1 MKILHTADLHLTGVH
16 DNRWHTLAELLRIGK
31 AQSVDLFVICGDLF
45 DRSIDSE
52 RLRPQIRELFSG
64 NGFRILILPGNH
76 DQNAYR
82 EGLFFGDDV
91 SIVNDWKTPFEIGD
105 VSVWGIPFEKLSGT
119 ETIERIRAIASSLTG
134 SRTNILLLHGE
145 LLDSFFQRTDFGDE
159 GQERYMPVRL
169 SYFENTGFD
178 YVLAGH
184 FHRSFDIRSLHDGG
198 SFVYSGSPV
207 SITKRETGRR
217 RINLFSTGGEP
228 CEFLLDSFHYESVR
242 FDFDPF
248 SSSDPFEA
256 LKQRLDEIHP
266 SAKILLEVGGY
277 IDSSRIAMS
286 EKEVIDRIADIVGPR
301 ADKSTYVL
309 KDTWTT
315 IEDELFKKVREKIDH
330 KNFGEE
336 HKERMLKFAL
346 RAMMEAEL

>member
-1 MKILHTADLHLTGVH
+1 MKILHTADLHLIGVH
-16 DNRWHTLAELLRIGK
+16 DNRWRTLTELLRIGK
-31 AQSVDLFVICGDLF
+31 AQSVDLCIICGDLF

-82 EGLFFGDDV
+82 EGLFFGDDAY
-91 SIVNDWKTPFEIGD
+91 IVDDWKTPFEIGD
-105 VSVWGIPFEKLSGT
+105 VSVWGVPFEKLSGT
-119 ETIERIRAIASSLTG
+119 ETIERIRGISSSLT
-134 SRTNILLLHGE
+134 STRTNILLLHGE

-198 SFVYSGSPV
+198 SFVYPGSPV

-228 CEFLLDSFHYESVR
+228 CEFLLDTPHYESVR

-248 SSSDPFEA
+248 GSSDPFEA
-256 LKQRLDEIHP
+256 LKQKLDAVHP

-277 IDSSRIAMS
+277 IDSSRLSMS
-286 EKEVIDRIADIVGPR
+286 EKEVIDRIADIVGAR

-309 KDTWTT
+309 RDTWTT

-330 KNFGEE
+330 KSFGEDQ
-336 HKERMLKFAL
+336 KERMLKFAL

>member
-1 MKILHTADLHLTGVH
+1 MKILHTADLHLIGVH
-16 DNRWHTLAELLRIGK
+16 DNRWRTLTELLRIGK
-31 AQSVDLFVICGDLF
+31 AQSVDLCIICGDLF

-82 EGLFFGDDV
+82 EGLFFGDDAY
-91 SIVNDWKTPFEIGD
+91 IVDDWKTPFEIGD
-105 VSVWGIPFEKLSGT
+105 VSVWGVPFEKLSGT
-119 ETIERIRAIASSLTG
+119 ETIERIRGISSSLT
-134 SRTNILLLHGE
+134 STHTNILLLHGE

-198 SFVYSGSPV
+198 SFVYPGSPV

-228 CEFLLDSFHYESVR
+228 CEFLLDTPHYESVR

-248 SSSDPFEA
+248 GSSDPFDA
-256 LKQRLDEIHP
+256 LKQKLDAVHP

-277 IDSSRIAMS
+277 IDSSRLSMS
-286 EKEVIDRIADIVGPR
+286 EKEVIDRIADIVGAR

-309 KDTWTT
+309 RDTWTT

-330 KNFGEE
+330 KSFGEDQ
-336 HKERMLKFAL
+336 KERMLKFAL